1 MSGMKQL
8 LIICL
13 LNLAGQFIAKLLPIP
28 FSGSVIGMILAL
40 VLLLTKVIKPEHIK
54 DASEFL
60 LANMAMLFVPAGAN
74 IIKYYD
80 YIKSSLIPIVVIC
93 IASTIVAFLA
103 AAYAVIF
110 TSKLIEKHNLKKA
123 GKDR

>member
-1 MSGMKQL
+1 MKQL